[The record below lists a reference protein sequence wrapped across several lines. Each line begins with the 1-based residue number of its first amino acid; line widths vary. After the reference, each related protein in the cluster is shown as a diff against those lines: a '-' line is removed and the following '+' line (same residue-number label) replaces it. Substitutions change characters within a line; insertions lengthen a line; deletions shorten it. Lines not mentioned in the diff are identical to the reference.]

1 TVIVE
6 VQQWGVVGGQ
16 QVMHQVLLNG
26 APLTDTSKVDS
37 ILQTLL
43 CLLLQVTTQSSVL
56 CECILEG
63 SQLHWSDRVFYD
75 GTLYLTLEHNDTWTA
90 HVPQATALKVLWDQE
105 GTCRRTDRIHLQEGC
120 VKLMRELR
128 FSEEQPVPHTSFPW
142 ILIPIMAALT
152 FTVVL
157 LISILSA
164 KKQGESTEGLPSYY
178 WLIMGQVAQPL
189 IMAALS
195 EAPWRCPWLSHT
207 LPQGYDRNDFR
218 GKPLPNLVARTRE
231 LKWRSLGKNKK
242 QTPSKMGGDRF
253 IPVRNSK
260 QMDVASFLLT
270 KENEPADTSNTAGTS
285 ENQKAWSMSLNGY
298 NIEDA
303 KILHLGG
310 KPLNAPEGYQN
321 NLKVLYS
328 QVTTPASVKKTR
340 YISSTP
346 DRILDAP
353 ELRNDFYLNLLDWSS
368 RNVLAVAL
376 HNSVY
381 LWDASQGDIIL
392 LMKLERE
399 EDYICSLSWTKEG
412 SYLAIG
418 TSDCK
423 VQLWDVDNQKRL
435 RSMSSHTARV
445 GSLSWNDHILSSGSR
460 SGHIHHHDVRVAEH
474 HICTLSGHS
483 QEVCGLQWSP
493 DGRYLASGGN
503 DNLVCVWPRVQE
515 GNASQAVRCW
525 SEHQGAVKALAWCPW
540 QPNILASGGGTSD
553 RHIRIWN
560 VNSGSCIS
568 SLDTQS
574 QISSLVFA
582 PNYKE
587 LVSAHGYAHNNV
599 VIWKYPSLTRVAEL
613 NGHEDRVLSLTLS
626 PDCSTVATVAG
637 DETIRLWKSFEVDP
651 IKKKAKERLV
661 KSTSSVI
668 HQSIR

>member
-1 TVIVE
+1 MAQFGFENDI
-6 VQQWGVVGGQ
+6 
-16 QVMHQVLLNG
+16 H
-26 APLTDTSKVDS
+26 S
-37 ILQTLL
+37 ILKLDMPITNAPMARWQRKA
-43 CLLLQVTTQSSVL
+43 SS
-56 CECILEG
+56 
-63 SQLHWSDRVFYD
+63 S
-75 GTLYLTLEHNDTWTA
+75 N
-90 HVPQATALKVLWDQE
+90 
-105 GTCRRTDRIHLQEGC
+105 
-120 VKLMRELR
+120 
-128 FSEEQPVPHTSFPW
+128 TS
-142 ILIPIMAALT
+142 AG
-152 FTVVL
+152 
-157 LISILSA
+157 LS
-164 KKQGESTEGLPSYY
+164 P
-178 WLIMGQVAQPL
+178 
-189 IMAALS
+189 
-195 EAPWRCPWLSHT
+195 
-207 LPQGYDRNDFR
+207 
-218 GKPLPNLVARTRE
+218 GKPANVSLSSSRTPS
-231 LKWRSLGKNKK
+231 KTPGKNKK
-242 QTPSKMGGDRF
+242 QTPSKMGADRF

-260 QMDVASFLLT
+260 QMDVASFLLS
-270 KENEPADTSNTAGTS
+270 KENEPADANTSAGSS
-285 ENQKAWSMSLNGY
+285 ESQKAWSMSLNGY

-328 QVTTPASVKKTR
+328 QGTTPASVKKTR
-340 YISSTP
+340 YIPSTP

-353 ELRNDFYLNLLDWSS
+353 ELRNDFYLDLLDWSS

-381 LWDASQGDIIL
+381 LWDATQGDITL

-412 SYLAIG
+412 NYLAIG

-435 RSMSSHTARV
+435 RTMASHTARV

-460 SGHIHHHDVRVAEH
+460 SGHIHHHDVRVADH
-474 HICTLSGHS
+474 HIFTLAGHS
-483 QEVCGLQWSP
+483 QEVCGLKWSP

-503 DNLVCVWPRVQE
+503 DNLVFVWPSVQNS
-515 GNASQAVRCW
+515 GPQQSVHSW

-599 VIWKYPSLTRVAEL
+599 VIWKYPALTKVAEL
-613 NGHEDRVLSLTLS
+613 NGHEDRVLSLSLS
-626 PDCSTVATVAG
+626 PDCSTVVTVAG
-637 DETIRLWKSFEVDP
+637 DETIRLWKSFEIDP

>member
-1 TVIVE
+1 METWAKMAQFGFENDI
-6 VQQWGVVGGQ
+6 
-16 QVMHQVLLNG
+16 H
-26 APLTDTSKVDS
+26 S
-37 ILQTLL
+37 ILKLDMPITNAPMARWQRKA
-43 CLLLQVTTQSSVL
+43 SS
-56 CECILEG
+56 
-63 SQLHWSDRVFYD
+63 S
-75 GTLYLTLEHNDTWTA
+75 N
-90 HVPQATALKVLWDQE
+90 
-105 GTCRRTDRIHLQEGC
+105 
-120 VKLMRELR
+120 
-128 FSEEQPVPHTSFPW
+128 TS
-142 ILIPIMAALT
+142 
-152 FTVVL
+152 
-157 LISILSA
+157 
-164 KKQGESTEGLPSYY
+164 
-178 WLIMGQVAQPL
+178 
-189 IMAALS
+189 ALS
-195 EAPWRCPWLSHT
+195 GLS
-207 LPQGYDRNDFR
+207 P
-218 GKPLPNLVARTRE
+218 GKSANV
-231 LKWRSLGKNKK
+231 SLSSSKTPSKTPGKSKK

-253 IPVRNSK
+253 IPTRNSN
-260 QMDVASFLLT
+260 QMDVASFLLS
-270 KENEPADTSNTAGTS
+270 KENEPMDTNNAAGTS
-285 ENQKAWSMSLNGY
+285 ESQKAWSMSLNGY
-298 NIEDA
+298 NIDDA

-328 QVTTPASVKKTR
+328 QVATPASVKKTR

-376 HNSVY
+376 HNNVY
-381 LWDASQGDIIL
+381 LWDATQGDITL
-392 LMKLERE
+392 LMMLERE

-423 VQLWDVDNQKRL
+423 VQLWDVENQKRL
-435 RSMSSHTARV
+435 RTMASHTARV
-445 GSLSWNDHILSSGSR
+445 GSLSWNDHVLSSGSR
-460 SGHIHHHDVRVAEH
+460 SGHIHHHDVRVADH
-474 HICTLSGHS
+474 HISTLSGHS
-483 QEVCGLQWSP
+483 QEVCGLKWSP

-503 DNLVCVWPRVQE
+503 DNLVCVWPRAQE
-515 GNASQAVRCW
+515 GSVSNDSQCLLRC

-574 QISSLVFA
+574 QISSMVFA

-599 VIWKYPSLTRVAEL
+599 AIWKYPSLTRVAEL

-637 DETIRLWKSFEVDP
+637 DETIRMWKSFEMDP
-651 IKKKAKERLV
+651 VKKKAKDRLV